1 MASIYDIDSKL
12 VTLLE
17 EGFDET
23 TGEIYES
30 QEELDKA
37 IDACEME
44 LDKKIE
50 NIGCYIKNLESD
62 IDALKKEEDNLKKR
76 RKSAENK
83 IEGLKRYLNGYL
95 TACYPN
101 ESDKAKWKFKTT
113 KCVLGFRKSTSVEV
127 PNIDELDKGF
137 IKIKTEVSADKTAIK
152 DAIKSGKEVKGAF
165 LKNNLNL
172 SVK

>member
-1 MASIYDIDSKL
+1 MANIYDVDLRL
-12 VTLLE
+12 VTLLDDH
-17 EGFDET
+17 FDTED
-23 TGEIYES
+23 GVIYES
-30 QEELDKA
+30 EEELAKK
-37 IDACEME
+37 IDEVALE

-62 IDALKKEEDNLKKR
+62 VDALKKEEDNLKKR

-83 IEGLKRYLNGYL
+83 IEGLKRYLDGYL

-101 ESDKAKWKFKTT
+101 ESDKAKWKFKTA
-113 KCVLGFRKSTSVEV
+113 KCLLGFRKSTSVEV
-127 PNIDELDKGF
+127 PNIDELDKEF
-137 IKIKTEVSADKTAIK
+137 IKTKTEISADKTAIK

>member
-1 MASIYDIDSKL
+1 MTLYDIDERL
-12 VTLLE
+12 VTLIE
-17 EGFDET
+17 DSYDTDDGV
-23 TGEIYES
+23 IYES
-30 QEELDKA
+30 EEELAKK
-37 IDACEME
+37 IDEVALE

-62 IDALKKEEDNLKKR
+62 IDAPKKEEDNLKKR

-83 IEGLKRYLNGYL
+83 IEGLKRYLDGYL

-137 IKIKTEVSADKTAIK
+137 IKVKTEVSADKTAIK